1 MKKAVS
7 IMIILFSAVI
17 VFFSFFGERLYYL
30 TKPKAVTYRVQN
42 IWTDENGNM
51 KLLIPKECVK
61 EGGFV
66 YVVTQT
72 GGFSLTINT
81 VSKKEVDITDSGSDG
96 YVIVNK
102 GLSLGDMLVVDA
114 SEELR
119 DGDRINC
126 IEGSGLNK

>member
-1 MKKAVS
+1 MKKVVAV
-7 IMIILFSAVI
+7 MMILFCAVI

-30 TKPKAVTYRVQN
+30 TKPDAVIYRVQS
-42 IWTDENGNM
+42 IWTDENGDM

-61 EGGFV
+61 ESGYV

-81 VSKKEVDITDSGSDG
+81 VSRREVDIADAERGD
-96 YVIVNK
+96 YFIVNK
-102 GLSLGDMLVVDA
+102 GLSLGDMLVMES

-126 IEGSGLNK
+126 IESSG

>member
-1 MKKAVS
+1 MKKVVS
-7 IMIILFSAVI
+7 IMMILFSAVI

-30 TKPKAVTYRVQN
+30 TKPDAVIYRVQS
-42 IWTDENGNM
+42 IWTDENGDM

-61 EGGFV
+61 ESGYV

-81 VSKKEVDITDSGSDG
+81 VSKKAVDITDSRNDG

-102 GLSLGDMLVVDA
+102 GLSLGDMLVVEV

-126 IEGSGLNK
+126 IESSG